1 MSRYPRITRVHDHER
16 EERRYMV
23 DEGGPELTG
32 PSFLTRA
39 ECAVYLEEVR
49 ARMPP
54 KAPKAP
60 KPVRRYC
67 DVCGVCLRLE
77 WVPATCRK
85 CGGVGPVWKRP
96 VKATEAA

>member
-1 MSRYPRITRVHDHER
+1 MSRYPRITRMHDHEL

-23 DEGGPELTG
+23 DLGGPELTG

-39 ECAVYLEEVR
+39 EAAVYLEAVR

-54 KAPKAP
+54 KVPKPP

-67 DVCGVCLRLE
+67 AVCGVCLRLE
-77 WVPATCRK
+77 WMPACCRK

-96 VKATEAA
+96 TKAVEAA